1 MYNGLKEYIRFLE
14 AKGELRRIP
23 EFTDPVLEIAC
34 ATDIESKKPGG
45 GKALLFENTGTA
57 FPVLTNMMGSEAR
70 IRYALGVDA
79 LEAVGPQIDALLAQV
94 LAPKKG
100 LRDKLRMLP
109 LLNRAAA
116 WMPRIRKGP
125 APCQESVQYAAQLSQ
140 LPVLQCWPQDG
151 GRFITLPLVHTV
163 SPVTGIRNVGM
174 YRMQVLDD
182 ATTGMHWHP
191 HKTGAKHLSE
201 STHRLPVAVCL
212 GGDPVYSYAA
222 TAPLPEGIDEYL
234 LAGFLRGKPVELV
247 KCFTQELLV
256 PADCD
261 FVIEGYVQKSED
273 PFMEGPFGDHT
284 GFFSLTDRYPL
295 FHVTAITHRRDAVY
309 PATVVGIPPQE
320 DAWIALATEKIF
332 LAPIRM
338 AVQPEVEDLT
348 MPTAGTAHN
357 IAVVSIDKRYDG
369 QAVKVAQ
376 SLWGAGQMMFNKY
389 LLLTRAGTD
398 IRDTETLAALLRGA
412 DVGRCIIRSEG
423 ILDILDHA
431 TATCGFGGKAAFDL
445 TETEPTAE
453 ADTAAVPTPTDGIA
467 GVADDYAATVAK
479 WGAAFVFADEDA
491 DIHAYAK
498 RVSGAKYIIFLDTR
512 AKGLENSELLWLA
525 AANTDPRRDLSL
537 CGGVLIADARSKR
550 PGREGNPGRFPN
562 VVVSSAATV
571 ALVDRRWQEYGC
583 GEFIAS
589 PSERY
594 RRLLLS
600 ESEQWQT
607 ED

>member
-284 GFFSLTDRYPL
+284 GFYSLEDLYPK
-295 FHVTAITHRRDAVY
+295 FHVTCITHRLDAVY
-309 PATVVGIPPQE
+309 PATVVGIPPMEDKYIQE
-320 DAWIALATEKIF
+320 ATEKIF
-332 LAPIRM
+332 LSPIRL
-338 AVQPEVEDLT
+338 AIAPEIEDLYL
-348 MPTAGTAHN
+348 PEEGVGHN
-357 IAVVSIDKRYDG
+357 FAVVRIRKQYEG
-369 QAVKVAQ
+369 HAFKVANA
-376 SLWGAGQMMFNKY
+376 LWGAGQMMFNKF
-389 LLLTRAGTD
+389 LLVVDEEID
-398 IRDTETLAALLRGA
+398 IRDQDRVLEAVCRNVDVPNDLLFSRGPL
-412 DVGRCIIRSEG
+412 DV
-423 ILDILDHA
+423 LDH
-431 TATCGFGGKAAFDL
+431 TSPEPGFGGKLCIDATRKKQAFPHRKLEDIVQVQYD
-445 TETEPTAE
+445 AE
-453 ADTAAVPTPTDGIA
+453 EQHADRYRKLWLLGANCDPLRDSRVDGRLFLDATSKKDKPGFHRRWPDIVAHDPALVKRMKERLKDGI
-467 GVADDYAATVAK
+467 
-479 WGAAFVFADEDA
+479 
-491 DIHAYAK
+491 
-498 RVSGAKYIIFLDTR
+498 R
-512 AKGLENSELLWLA
+512 
-525 AANTDPRRDLSL
+525 
-537 CGGVLIADARSKR
+537 
-550 PGREGNPGRFPN
+550 
-562 VVVSSAATV
+562 
-571 ALVDRRWQEYGC
+571 
-583 GEFIAS
+583 
-589 PSERY
+589 
-594 RRLLLS
+594 
-600 ESEQWQT
+600 
-607 ED
+607 